1 MPRVAYISNYSD
13 ALNTVRPEGRLYV
26 GLIRDHGWQVT
37 LLTPPGGNYIAE
49 LKSAGAEI
57 IELELK
63 GKHDQRARAK
73 IAEVLS
79 RKEQQVDIL
88 HLYNNR
94 AITNG
99 IAAAKQANF
108 EGSVLTYRGYTGN
121 VHWWDPTAYAKHL
134 NPRVDGISCV
144 SQAVKEVFDRLPGRV
159 GQKARV
165 IGKGHEPEWY
175 ANIEPIDLQQEFGI
189 PNNRIVATI
198 VANARRMKGMEY
210 LDTAVKALPPDLNLH
225 FLYVGRG
232 LDTSA
237 TKSAFVTSNYADA
250 VTFAGWRSD
259 VLRLL
264 KASDISLLPSVKGE
278 GLSKVLL
285 ESMFLGRATIMTDIG
300 GNRHLGIDGETCLVV
315 PPRSSEAL
323 VSALTHLAKNA
334 TLRNKLGPAGQA
346 YVEAHFHADRTAA
359 ELNNWYRELLNI

>member
-13 ALNTVRPEGRLYV
+13 SLNTVRPEGRLYL
-26 GLIRDHGWQVT
+26 GLMRDHGWQVT
-37 LLTPPGGNYIAE
+37 LLTPPAGNYIGV
-49 LKSAGAEI
+49 LQSAGAEI

-63 GKHDQRARAK
+63 GKRDREARTK

-79 RKEQQVDIL
+79 RQEAPIDIL

-99 IAAAKQANF
+99 IAAAKKSGF
-108 EGSVLTYRGYTGN
+108 SGPLLTYRGYTGN

-134 NPRVDGISCV
+134 NARVDGISCV
-144 SQAVKEVFDRLPGRV
+144 SAAVKEVFDRLPGGA

-165 IGKGHEPEWY
+165 IGKGHEPAWY
-175 ANIEPIDLQQEFGI
+175 ADIRPIDLLEEFGI
-189 PNNRIVATI
+189 PTDRTVIVI
-198 VANARRMKGMEY
+198 VANARRMKGMQY
-210 LDTAVKALPPDLNLH
+210 LDAAVQSLPRNLQLH

-232 LDTSA
+232 LDTSS
-237 TKSAFVTSNYADA
+237 TKSAFAKSNYADK

-259 VLRLL
+259 VLRIL
-264 KASDISLLPSVKGE
+264 KAADISLLPSVKGE

-300 GNRHLGIDGETCLVV
+300 GNRHLGIDGETCRVV
-315 PPRSSEAL
+315 PPRDP
-323 VSALTHLAKNA
+323 SALAQAITRLSQDSN
-334 TLRNKLGPAGQA
+334 LRQQLGPAGQSF
-346 YVEAHFHADRTAA
+346 VETHFHANRSAA
-359 ELNNWYRELLNI
+359 ELNSWYRELLNL